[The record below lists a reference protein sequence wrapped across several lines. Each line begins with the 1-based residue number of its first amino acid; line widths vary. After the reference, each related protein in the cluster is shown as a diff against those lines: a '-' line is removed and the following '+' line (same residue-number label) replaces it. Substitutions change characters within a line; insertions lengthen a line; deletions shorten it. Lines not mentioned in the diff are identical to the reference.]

1 MEETFRAADALQ
13 TEVEPD
19 LEDEERQA
27 AIDDWAACRQRY
39 RVEKFRAR
47 ARMVGARRECPI
59 GGDNVSVS
67 RPAVR
72 TGNGRLPEVANIHK
86 RGDLDNTI
94 KFTYLLSSTEGTAR
108 RAIEG
113 ISLTPENYTHAV
125 DILKERFGRPRM
137 VIRKHRAPACHE
149 MTARGI
155 QSLVD
160 EVTKHLRCLTALD
173 KDSFTGRLPV
183 CEALMPMLQAK
194 RVGSPSR
201 REKTRNH
208 QIQKSRNHAAKSEQ
222 QTPTKKPS
230 RPEWKQG
237 ERIRST
243 AAALAVV
250 AAHSCLFCSGEHKAE
265 ECEKFLQADL
275 FPRRDMVEAKD
286 VCFNCLATGHLP
298 RGCRD
303 GGNCGVD
310 GCRQPHHKLLHPSST
325 MEWARSLRSD

>member
-1 MEETFRAADALQ
+1 MSCATVNAFEVEEQVFLMEETFRAADALQ
-13 TEVEPD
+13 TEVELD
-19 LEDEERQA
+19 LEDKERQA
-27 AIDDWAACRQRY
+27 AIDNWAACRQRY

-47 ARMVGARRECPI
+47 ARMVGAIGCDRECPI
-59 GGDNVSVS
+59 GDDNVSVS
-67 RPAVR
+67 RPAVWA
-72 TGNGRLPEVANIHK
+72 GNGRLPEVANNTETNK

-173 KDSFTGRLPV
+173 KDLFTGRLPV

-194 RVGSPSR
+194 FPP
-201 REKTRNH
+201 
-208 QIQKSRNHAAKSEQ
+208 AL
-222 QTPTKKPS
+222 
-230 RPEWKQG
+230 
-237 ERIRST
+237 IR
-243 AAALAVV
+243 A
-250 AAHSCLFCSGEHKAE
+250 
-265 ECEKFLQADL
+265 
-275 FPRRDMVEAKD
+275 
-286 VCFNCLATGHLP
+286 
-298 RGCRD
+298 
-303 GGNCGVD
+303 
-310 GCRQPHHKLLHPSST
+310 
-325 MEWARSLRSD
+325 